1 MRLLIFKLGPERPE
15 QLLVTPILD
24 YGIMMLYSRAN
35 MKNTKLG
42 SVEIY
47 YSAYNKAAVLK
58 KKLTMYPYTV
68 LSLMQLIIVTILL
81 VIHGN
86 PTATVFK

>member
-1 MRLLIFKLGPERPE
+1 
-15 QLLVTPILD
+15 
-24 YGIMMLYSRAN
+24 

-86 PTATVFK
+86 PTATVFM